1 MSAFFN
7 IARRSLVEAD
17 RRFRVRTASTISA
30 MIMEVITLMMNAVRT
45 SEMSVYLYETTNSVA
60 QEPES

>member
-17 RRFRVRTASTISA
+17 RRFRVRNASTISA
-30 MIMEVITLMMNAVRT
+30 IMEAITLMMNAVRT